1 MSHDRLFKKLIS
13 LYFYDFLELFAPTLW
28 ERIVRSRS
36 PVFLD
41 KESLGKIPGLRRREK
56 DLVVR
61 VHLLDGDQASIIVH
75 LEHEAQNHQN
85 MPERM
90 FMYFR
95 RLLELYDTNQIY
107 PICVF
112 SARARKP
119 RPTEYN
125 IRCHNLNTVTFR
137 YHTIELAHLD
147 WRAFLKK
154 PNPVAS
160 ALMARMAIR
169 AEDRPRVKAE
179 CLRMLANLRV
189 DYDKAVVIGHF
200 VESYL
205 KLNAEE
211 VRTFERI
218 LELLPQEEKETVM
231 TYTTSWH
238 REGRKEGRKEG
249 RREGRKEGHL
259 EGRKEAS
266 REIALRMR
274 ASGVDL
280 HTIADLTGLTICEI
294 ESLSDAWNGTCQG

>member
-1 MSHDRLFKKLIS
+1 M
-13 LYFYDFLELFAPTLW
+13 
-28 ERIVRSRS
+28 
-36 PVFLD
+36 
-41 KESLGKIPGLRRREK
+41 
-56 DLVVR
+56 
-61 VHLLDGDQASIIVH
+61 HLLDGDKASIIVH

-95 RLLELYDTNQIY
+95 RLLELHDTDQIY

-112 SARARKP
+112 SARAKSP
-119 RPTEYN
+119 RPTEYK
-125 IRCHNLNTVTFR
+125 IQCHDLTTVTFCYR
-137 YHTIELAHLD
+137 TVELAHLD

-169 AEDRPRVKAE
+169 PEDRPQVKAE

-189 DYDKAVVIGHF
+189 DYDKAAIIGHF

-205 KLNAEE
+205 KLTAEE

-218 LELLPQEEKETVM
+218 VELLPQEEKETVM

-238 REGRKEGRKEG
+238 REGRKEGRL
-249 RREGRKEGHL
+249 EGRKEGHH
-259 EGRKEAS
+259 EAS
-266 REIALRMR
+266 REIALRLR

-280 HTIADLTGLTICEI
+280 QTIASCTDLTISEV
-294 ESLSDAWNGTCQG
+294 ESLTEKSPARIRQSADQMPQEGS